1 MNSKLLFS
9 RGLAA
14 FLYLIFLFLVIV
26 ILLNLLIAQFTT
38 SYEEELGKARVSVTL
53 NRAKALSRMWNPLW
67 MKVIV
72 SEQLTKHYATL
83 L

>member
-14 FLYLIFLFLVIV
+14 FLYLIFLFLMIV

-53 NRAKALSRMWNPLW
+53 NRAKALSRMWNPL
-67 MKVIV
+67 
-72 SEQLTKHYATL
+72 SG
-83 L
+83 